1 MSSGGYNTNLLDYN
15 ITDQGVLHV
24 YFSKYDTTML
34 KQDVSFYWYEL
45 MSDVGGICGVFIGF
59 SFISVV
65 EFLYFFAF
73 VLRDL
78 ISKKSALQ
86 KDDIC
91 KDKITSVQNKTK
103 QTIYWNELVPRSW
116 HSAKYGKFF
125 TNKARY

>member
-1 MSSGGYNTNLLDYN
+1 MIFSIKMKTPCNVIIVILLAR
-15 ITDQGVLHV
+15 ILVTTCLLGEVICLPV
-24 YFSKYDTTML
+24 DTIPT
-34 KQDVSFYWYEL
+34 YC
-45 MSDVGGICGVFIGF
+45 DVGGICGVFIGF